1 MLALSER
8 LSNNKPT
15 QLVPST
21 GLKCFKNISFRAG
34 RFYLH
39 KEAQNAQNAQT
50 PLILKILFAQR
61 GIYYTTFKNS
71 FCTKRKLLLYRLKIL
86 FAQREI

>member
-1 MLALSER
+1 MQKSRIPTFAL
-8 LSNNKPT
+8 NKW
-15 QLVPST
+15 V
-21 GLKCFKNISFRAG
+21 KG